1 MELKDVIKL
10 HRERMN
16 VSRAALGRLIGAS
29 RSAVSKWENG
39 ELRPGLSKIMKLAEC
54 FDVTETEL
62 LHPKDETE
70 ENEDSKNVQ

>member
-1 MELKDVIKL
+1 MELKDVIRL

-16 VSRAALGRLIGAS
+16 LSKAGLGRLIGAS
-29 RSAVSKWENG
+29 KSTVLRWENG

-54 FDVTETEL
+54 FGVTETEL
-62 LHPKDETE
+62 LHPTAENE